1 MIRLAD
7 MKSTICNNRAEA
19 QGGGGAA
26 AFVSW
31 QLRPRRGR
39 FLAGRRLNDLLIR
52 NEMWFKPVVDQ
63 ISACAALPAASE
75 RC

>member
-7 MKSTICNNRAEA
+7 MKSAICNNRAEA

-31 QLRPRRGR
+31 QLGPR
-39 FLAGRRLNDLLIR
+39 
-52 NEMWFKPVVDQ
+52 
-63 ISACAALPAASE
+63 
-75 RC
+75 